1 MGPTLRAAS
10 LLAAQGR
17 DLLQVAL
24 TMFALGVGAALPLL
38 ARPWIPR
45 ETMMRS
51 RSRLRSTGSGM
62 KPR

>member
-1 MGPTLRAAS
+1 VGPTLQAAS

-38 ARPWIPR
+38 DRPWIPR